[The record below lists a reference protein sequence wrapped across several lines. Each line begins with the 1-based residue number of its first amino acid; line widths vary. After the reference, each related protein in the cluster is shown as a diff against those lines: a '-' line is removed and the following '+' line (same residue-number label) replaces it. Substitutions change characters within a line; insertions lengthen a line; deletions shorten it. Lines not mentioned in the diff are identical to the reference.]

1 MYSQK
6 IAYYSLLTAQQT
18 LKPLAIHKQYY
29 FPSLS
34 AIVIGDINSPANQVR
49 RRFRNILKKPVP
61 SNLEIADGYVPPLSR
76 WSDVTWTIWTELSGN
91 NHNLRYLGHDN
102 TANLRAA
109 HIIEY
114 TFTKLGRSDSSFDGS
129 SSDSSSDSSDGSQQG
144 SQAGSSAGSSADGED
159 ELDFPG
165 LAFGMDTD
173 EGKALLETRN
183 GIGTARLLIDRARQL
198 GKRELKVDIF
208 TREDGQ
214 YCMLWDMAPV
224 GQPSISGRGGKK
236 HRVRGHGFR
245 HKL

>member
-1 MYSQK
+1 
-6 IAYYSLLTAQQT
+6 TFE
-18 LKPLAIHKQYY
+18 PLAIHKQYY

-61 SNLEIADGYVPPLSR
+61 SNLEIADG
-76 WSDVTWTIWTELSGN
+76 TWTMWTELSGN

-114 TFTKLGRSDSSFDGS
+114 IFTKHGRSDSSSDGS

-144 SQAGSSAGSSADGED
+144 SQAGSSAGSSADDED
-159 ELDFPG
+159 ELDFSG
-165 LAFGMDTD
+165 LEFGMDTD
-173 EGKALLETRN
+173 EGKALLGTPN
-183 GIGTARLLIDRARQL
+183 VIGTARLLIDRARQL
-198 GKRELKVDIF
+198 GKRELKVNIF

-214 YCMLWDMAPV
+214 YCMLWNMAPV
-224 GQPSISGRGGKK
+224 GRPSISGRGGKK